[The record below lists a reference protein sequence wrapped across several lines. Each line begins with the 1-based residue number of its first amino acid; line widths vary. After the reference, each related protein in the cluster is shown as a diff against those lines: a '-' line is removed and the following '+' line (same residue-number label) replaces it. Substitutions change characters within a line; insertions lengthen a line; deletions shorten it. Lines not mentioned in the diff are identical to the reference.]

1 MKFNGIEY
9 PQISGIDRE
18 RPVTLVENDKLKDTG
33 VAFNTYGIQKGDVIT
48 FPSTMDEIHV
58 VSQPVRKGS
67 TALQYLATVTKNGK
81 PNWLSLGSL
90 TRTDVNRE
98 PISKFNQEMIDLVDN
113 GARVEHLLGK
123 TIKCL
128 ETKKVQF
135 QAFDP
140 QTGERLDGKTVERD
154 APVITYAE

>member
-1 MKFNGIEY
+1 MKFNGVDY

-33 VAFNTYGIQKGDVIT
+33 VAFNTYGIQKGDVII
-48 FPSTMDEIHV
+48 FPKTMEDLHV

-67 TALQYLATVTKNGK
+67 TVLQYLVTVTKNGK

-98 PISKFNQEMIDLVDN
+98 PISKFNQEMIDLGDN
-113 GARVEHLLGK
+113 GARIERLLGK
-123 TIKCL
+123 TIKCV

-135 QAFDP
+135 QAFDR

-154 APVITYAE
+154 APVITYAK